1 MESIIEFKDVS
12 KEFEGNVVL
21 QYSEATLADWLCFTA
36 DRFIS
41 YHER

>member
-21 QYSEATLADWLCFTA
+21 KDLNFQVKKGEIFV
-36 DRFIS
+36 
-41 YHER
+41 